1 MKGGPN
7 MIEGLSRRANVR
19 LRHIEAPLLKER
31 EQYLEHLCAR
41 GIGRMGI
48 RVTAAFLIHVIRVME
63 LSSLRIVTMEEIN
76 EAGQSWAAYV
86 GPERRSDYLGSP
98 NTFVRV
104 ARLWLT
110 FHSSLVLPPSPPY
123 SEQIEQFSEAL
134 RSVQGLAPAT
144 VRGYSTKASF
154 FLRWLDSSGGKLE
167 SVQSSDV
174 DEFLAIGRASSQ
186 SAAFIA
192 AQCQALRSFFR
203 YAEVR
208 GWCAPDIPL
217 GIRSPRVPT
226 YKGPPRGPA
235 WIDVRKLIR
244 SAGGSTPR
252 ELRAHAIL
260 LLLAIYGLR
269 SSEVVQL
276 RLSDFDWRNETFT
289 VRRAK
294 RGGLQQFP
302 IQFEVGEAIIRYL
315 QYGRAKCTCRHLFVS
330 LRPTHRPFALADM
343 WRLVSRRMSDMG
355 IESTHTGPHSLRHA
369 CATRLLKKGSSL
381 QEIADFLGHR
391 DINAVG
397 IYARY
402 DTRLLRKV
410 AAFSLA
416 GLG

>member
-1 MKGGPN
+1 MEGAAN
-7 MIEGLSRRANVR
+7 MIEGLSRHTNVR
-19 LRHIEAPLLKER
+19 LRHAEAPLLKER

-48 RVTAAFLIHVIRVME
+48 RVTAAYLIHVIRVMAM
-63 LSSLRIVTMEEIN
+63 SSLRVVTMEEI
-76 EAGQSWAAYV
+76 EQAGQLWAAYV
-86 GPERRSDYLGSP
+86 GPERRSYHQGSP
-98 NTFVRV
+98 DAFVRV

-110 FHSSLVLPPSPPY
+110 FHRSLVLPPAQLY
-123 SEQIEQFSEAL
+123 SEQIEQFSETL

-154 FLRWLDSSGGKLE
+154 FLKWLDSTGGTLK
-167 SVQSSDV
+167 SVHPSDV
-174 DEFLAIGRASSQ
+174 DEFLAIGRASNQ

-203 YAEVR
+203 YAEIR
-208 GWCAPDIPL
+208 GWCDPDIPL

-235 WIDVRKLIR
+235 WVDVRKLIR

-252 ELRAHAIL
+252 QLRAHAIL

-302 IQFEVGEAIIRYL
+302 IQYEVGEAIIRYL
-315 QYGRAKCTCRHLFVS
+315 QYGRKECTCRHLFVT

-343 WRLVSRRMSDMG
+343 WTLVSRKMAEMG

-369 CATRLLKKGSSL
+369 CATRLLKQGSSL

-402 DTRLLRKV
+402 DARLLRKV

-416 GLG
+416 GLR